1 MTIPSATSPA
11 TPTPASTST
20 SARLARHLGVPP
32 RSLAADSLGAGR
44 RDLVIAASTIV
55 GMAAA
60 LGGTLVWPAALL
72 LLAATIL
79 GTLQVLGAVDGATEE
94 RGVPIETLFL
104 PAIAAI
110 GCLGAIRLVPLGLA
124 IVPALLLTGLL
135 IDRTLVVESRIAAAT
150 QGPSEEDRSRALI
163 TMLVVALVAFSGVA
177 AIVPGGIAGRGA
189 TGSSVSL
196 ALGDLVLLALADA
209 VVAGLL
215 GYRAAA
221 LRGSHVREALWA
233 ALTYAAAI
241 AVGAAAIRAMGI
253 PRLIGP
259 ALLMFLFY
267 LWDSLHATT
276 PTRRRD
282 PRWIWETLVLVG
294 LGAAVA
300 FWNLRLIG

>member
-1 MTIPSATSPA
+1 MTSPSPTPVPAATS
-11 TPTPASTST
+11 TP
-20 SARLARHLGVPP
+20 ARLARHLGVPRQP
-32 RSLAADSLGAGR
+32 VRDDLGAAR
-44 RDLVIAASTIV
+44 RDLVIATSTVV
-55 GMAAA
+55 GMAAV
-60 LGGTLVWPAALL
+60 LSGPLLWAAAILL
-72 LLAATIL
+72 LLATIL
-79 GTLQVLGAVDGATEE
+79 GALQVLGAIDGATDD

-104 PAIAAI
+104 PAVAAI

-124 IVPALLLTGLL
+124 IAPALVLTGLL
-135 IDRTLVVESRIAAAT
+135 IDRTLVVESRIAAAS
-150 QGPSEEDRSRALI
+150 QGPSDEDRSRTSV
-163 TMLVVALVAFSGVA
+163 TMLVVALVAFIGVA
-177 AIVPGGIAGRGA
+177 AIVPGGIAGRGP
-189 TGSSVSL
+189 TGSTVPL
-196 ALGDLVLLALADA
+196 ALGDLVLLAFADA
-209 VVAGLL
+209 VVAGFL

-282 PRWIWETLVLVG
+282 PRWIWETVVLAG